1 MGPEKCAVVGAGS
14 WGTALAM
21 QLARCGHPV
30 MMWDRRPER
39 AAAMNAARENA
50 RYLPGIPFPDGL
62 VVNSELG
69 AALEGADLVVAVV
82 PSQTMRAVMSRAA
95 PLIPEGA
102 IVACASKGIEAST
115 LCTMDEV
122 FEQVLPAHIHARSCA
137 ISGPS
142 FAAEV
147 ARDLPTAVVVAGR
160 DAHCT
165 HAVADAFHGS
175 RFRVYHTYDIIGAEL
190 GGALKNIMA
199 IACGII
205 DGQGL
210 GLNARAALI
219 TRGLAEITRLAVARG
234 ANPMTLAGLAGM
246 GDLVL
251 TCTGN
256 LSRNRRV
263 GLGLG
268 QGKRLAEI
276 LTELGQV
283 AEGVVTTRSA
293 RALGARDG
301 VEMPITEQMY
311 RLLYEDLP
319 VPEAVRNLMTRQ
331 RRAELDPLPAGG

>member
-1 MGPEKCAVVGAGS
+1 MKCAVIGAGS

-21 QLARCGHPV
+21 QLARCGHDV
-30 MMWDRRPER
+30 QQWDHNAER
-39 AAAMNAARENA
+39 AAAADAARENA
-50 RYLPGIPFPDGL
+50 RYLPGLPFPDGL
-62 VVNSELG
+62 HVTGDLAVALDGARVV
-69 AALEGADLVVAVV
+69 VTVV
-82 PSQTMRAVMSRAA
+82 PSQVTRQVMAQLA
-95 PLIPEGA
+95 PLLPADA
-102 IVACASKGIEAST
+102 IVCCASKGVETGT

-122 FEQVLPAHIHARSCA
+122 MEQVLSPAHYAHSCA
-137 ISGPS
+137 LSGPS

-147 ARDLPTAVVVAGR
+147 ARDLPTAVTIAGR
-160 DAHCT
+160 DQAAT
-165 HAVADAFHGS
+165 DVVADAFHGS
-175 RFRVYHTYDIIGAEL
+175 HFRVYHTDDIIGVEL
-190 GGALKNIMA
+190 GGALKNVMA

-205 DGQGL
+205 DGAGL

-234 ANPMTLAGLAGM
+234 ANPLTMAGLAGF

-268 QGKRLAEI
+268 QGKKLPEI
-276 LTELGQV
+276 LEELGQV

-293 RALGARDG
+293 RDLGIRTG

-311 RLLYEDLP
+311 KVLYEDLS
-319 VPEAVRNLMTRQ
+319 VQEALYNLMERE
-331 RRAELDPLPAGG
+331 RKAELDPEVARKGL

>member
-1 MGPEKCAVVGAGS
+1 
-14 WGTALAM
+14 M

-30 MMWDRRPER
+30 MMWDRDPER
-39 AAAMNAARENA
+39 AAAMDASRENG

-62 VVNSELG
+62 AVASDLG
-69 AALEGADLVVAVV
+69 AVLAGAELVVAVV
-82 PSQTMRAVMSRAA
+82 PSQTMRAVMTRAA
-95 PLIPEGA
+95 PLIDDGA
-102 IVACASKGIEAST
+102 IVACAAKGVEAST

-122 FEQVLPAHIHARSCA
+122 FEVVLPPHLHARSCA

-147 ARDLPTAVVVAGR
+147 ARNLPTAVVVAGR

-175 RFRVYHTYDIIGAEL
+175 RFRVYHTYDMIGAEL
-190 GGALKNIMA
+190 GGALKNVMA

-268 QGKRLAEI
+268 EGKKLAQI
-276 LTELGQV
+276 LDELGQV

-293 RALGARDG
+293 RALGAREG

-311 RLLYEDLP
+311 RVLYEELP
-319 VPEAVRNLMTRQ
+319 VPEAVRNLMTRE
-331 RRAELDPLPAGG
+331 RRAELDPPGASG